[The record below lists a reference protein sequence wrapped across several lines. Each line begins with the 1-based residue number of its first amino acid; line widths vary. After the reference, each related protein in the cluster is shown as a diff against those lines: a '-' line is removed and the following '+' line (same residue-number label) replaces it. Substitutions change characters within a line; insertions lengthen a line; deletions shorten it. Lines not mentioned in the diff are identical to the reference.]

1 MKKILL
7 ALVWPLC
14 AYPLYAQKEIQKEK
28 RKNDDGRE
36 VIIIT
41 SSDKDKKLTVET
53 KDGEVYING
62 KPAKEY
68 KDDDVSITRQRFR
81 SGQNFLYTP
90 GGGNFKVFDNKWNGF
105 NNKWSG
111 FNKAFLGVS
120 TEKADEGVKITDV
133 TEGSAADKAGLKE
146 GDIITKVGDKKI
158 TDEDDLLDAVS
169 NHKPKEDVSISYK
182 RDGKAAD
189 TKATLGETSYSRSFS
204 FNGSGSDEGN
214 FYFSG
219 PKIAKSLR
227 APQAYPSLEW
237 SFGHKRLGVRIEDTE
252 NDNGAKIIDVDEES
266 LAAKAGLKEND
277 VITEVNG
284 KKVKDVNEVRK
295 EIAEIK
301 DKNSYNI
308 KAKRNG
314 SDMNFEI
321 KIPKRVNKAD
331 L

>member
-7 ALVWPLC
+7 VLAWPLC
-14 AYPLYAQKEIQKEK
+14 SYPVYAQKQKEK
-28 RKNDDGRE
+28 TKDDGRE
-36 VIIIT
+36 IIIIK
-41 SSDKDKKLTVET
+41 SNDKDRKITIET
-53 KDGEVYING
+53 KDGEVFING
-62 KPAKEY
+62 KPSKDY
-68 KDDDVSITRQRFR
+68 KDDDISITRQRFK
-81 SGQNFLYTP
+81 SDQNFLYTP
-90 GGGNFKVFDNKWNGF
+90 GAGNFKMFENRWNGGS
-105 NNKWSG
+105 KP
-111 FNKAFLGVS
+111 FLGV
-120 TEKADEGVKITDV
+120 TAEKADDGVKITDV
-133 TEGSAADKAGLKE
+133 TKGSAADKAGLKE

-158 TDEDDLLDAVS
+158 TDEDDLMDAVS
-169 NHKPKEDVSISYK
+169 GHKPKDDVNITYK

-189 TKATLGETSYSRSFS
+189 VKANLGETSYSRAFS
-204 FNGSGSDEGN
+204 FNGSAMDEGN
-214 FYFSG
+214 FYFSR
-219 PKIAKSLR
+219 PKIENAMKLPE
-227 APQAYPSLEW
+227 AFPSMAW

-252 NDNGAKIIDVDEES
+252 NETGAKIIDVDDES

-314 SDMNFEI
+314 TDMNFEI
-321 KIPKRVNKAD
+321 KIPKRINKAD